1 MRGLGSGY
9 DEPYQRDQSLANG
22 ALPKA
27 RRWLAPVADAR
38 LQQLDVPSAAVALEL

>member
-1 MRGLGSGY
+1 MRGLRFSY
-9 DEPYQRDQSLANG
+9 DEPYQRDQSLASG

-38 LQQLDVPSAAVALEL
+38 PQQLDVPSAAVVLGL